1 MKLELRHILGILGGL
16 FVIVLDFLLFFRP
29 LTRWFNPVLVIG
41 VVIGALPYII
51 DFLTENKRQKEVEE
65 KFLEF
70 VRNVV
75 GTVEAGVPIPK
86 AIIQVSTEDYGA
98 LSQHVKKLARQIE
111 WGIPTQQALTIFG
124 IDTRNKVIKRSVSI
138 VIEAE
143 KSGGNIEDVLEA
155 VTNSVVEIKKIKE
168 ERRAS
173 VYSQVVQGYIV
184 FFVFIIIMLVLE
196 VKLLPPLTN
205 LTNVSFGAGGGGISD
220 VGGPSGGTIGDLS
233 GVFTSMVLIQGF
245 FVGIMIGKFSEGD
258 LKFGIK
264 HSLILMIT
272 GYLILS
278 FIRGI

>member
-1 MKLELRHILGILGGL
+1 MKLELRHILGILGGV

-75 GTVEAGVPIPK
+75 GTVGAGVPIPK

-98 LSQHVKKLARQIE
+98 LSPHVKKLARQIE

-233 GVFTSMVLIQGF
+233 SVFTSMVLIQGF

>member
-1 MKLELRHILGILGGL
+1 M

-75 GTVEAGVPIPK
+75 GTVGAGVPIPK

-98 LSQHVKKLARQIE
+98 LSPHVKKLARQIE

-233 GVFTSMVLIQGF
+233 SVFTSMVLIQGF

>member
-1 MKLELRHILGILGGL
+1 MKFELRHILGILGGL
-16 FVIVLDFLLFFRP
+16 FVLVLDFLLFFRP
-29 LTRWFNPVLVIG
+29 LTRWFNPILVMG

-51 DFLTENKRQKEVEE
+51 DFLTENRRQKEVEE

-98 LSQHVKKLARQIE
+98 LSQHVRKLARQIE

-233 GVFTSMVLIQGF
+233 SVFTSMVLIQGF

-258 LKFGIK
+258 LKFGVK

>member
-1 MKLELRHILGILGGL
+1 MRLELRHIIGILGVV

-29 LTRWFNPVLVIG
+29 LTRWFNPVLVMG

-51 DFLTENKRQKEVEE
+51 DFLTENRRQKEIEE

-111 WGIPTQQALTIFG
+111 WGIPTQQALTVFG

-173 VYSQVVQGYIV
+173 IYSQVVQGYIV

-196 VKLLPPLTN
+196 VKLLPPLTS
-205 LTNVSFGAGGGGISD
+205 LTNVSFGVGGGGISD
-220 VGGPSGGTIGDLS
+220 VGGPSGGTIRDLS
-233 GVFTSMVLIQGF
+233 SVFTSMVLIQGF

-258 LKFGIK
+258 LKFGVK